1 MSNEKG
7 TNNDSKTLVRSLQM
21 TSLANAIVDK
31 AVGSAVN
38 VNPALVIPKSMAAF
52 VEQEK
57 ANLKQIA
64 NNFLP
69 RHFDFR
75 TKDRQNKLHVV
86 QLMSEYEGNFSTPV
100 CYL

>member
-1 MSNEKG
+1 MN
-7 TNNDSKTLVRSLQM
+7 LVRCLQM
-21 TSLANAIVDK
+21 TSLANAIVDR
-31 AVGSAVN
+31 AVGSTVN
-38 VNPALVIPKSMAAF
+38 VNPASVIPKSMSDF

-57 ANLKQIA
+57 TNLKQIA

-75 TKDRQNKLHVV
+75 TRDRQNKLNVV

>member
-1 MSNEKG
+1 
-7 TNNDSKTLVRSLQM
+7 M

-31 AVGSAVN
+31 AVDSAVHS
-38 VNPALVIPKSMAAF
+38 VNPASVIPRSMATF

-57 ANLKQIA
+57 VNLKQIA

-69 RHFDFR
+69 RHFNFR
-75 TKDRQNKLHVV
+75 TKDREKKLHVV